1 MKELQASEQSITFE
15 LPVSR
20 NAIMSGL
27 FLPIAG
33 AVLFLTAPEHL
44 HVSGYLLYWLMPAF
58 FFLLGL
64 DSLARL
70 KTTVLTID
78 KQTGLISK
86 VSKSVYGMQK
96 VNSMPLNSVLTVEV
110 TYEQGLWLSN
120 TVIAWKFKGSDNNL
134 ALQTDSIK
142 YYDIKKFIP
151 NTNPRKSVE
160 ADSILKMANFIG
172 VPLVEVKSNAES
184 FSFRRVAS
192 QISLYFFIGLVIA
205 IVLFS

>member
-1 MKELQASEQSITFE
+1 
-15 LPVSR
+15 
-20 NAIMSGL
+20 
-27 FLPIAG
+27 
-33 AVLFLTAPEHL
+33 
-44 HVSGYLLYWLMPAF
+44 MPAF